1 LKVVQINTAV
11 NTGSTGRITEEIGQT
26 ILANGGESFVAYGRK
41 GGNTKSVSIQIG
53 TSIDHSIHGLRT
65 RLFDTHGFGSK
76 SATIQLVKQLQL
88 IRPDIIHLHNL
99 HGYYLHVGVLFSYLK
114 QQQIPVV
121 WTLHDCWSF
130 TGHCT
135 YFDSVNCEKWKT
147 GCFACPKKKA
157 YPTSYW
163 IDNSKSNYQL
173 KNELFNLPQT
183 VQIVTPSKWLASH
196 VQDSFLKSNPITV
209 IHNGVDTKLFKPIDA
224 SKIGES
230 YHLAGK
236 NIILGCASIWDKR
249 KGLDDFIALHQY
261 LQPNQ
266 IIVLVGL
273 NQQQIK
279 SLPVGIIG
287 IQRTEN
293 IQELAALYS
302 TADVFVNPTWQDN
315 FPTTNLEALA
325 CGTAVIT
332 YNTGGSPEAI
342 DEATGFVIKKGN
354 VQSLADAVN
363 TVLENGKNH
372 YRSNCRKR
380 AEHLFNKNDRYGDYL
395 KLYESL
401 LTQAVKN

>member
-1 LKVVQINTAV
+1 MDKCILQINTTV
-11 NTGSTGRITEEIGQT
+11 NSGSTGRIAEEIGQT
-26 ILANGGESFVAYGRK
+26 ILAAGGRSFIAHGRP
-41 GGNTKSVSIQIG
+41 GQTKSVSIKIG
-53 TSIDHSIHGLRT
+53 DSLDQQLHGLQT
-65 RLFDTHGFGSK
+65 RIFDSHAFGSK
-76 SATIQLVKQLQL
+76 RTTEKLVKA
-88 IRPDIIHLHNL
+88 IASINPDIIHLHNL
-99 HGYYLHVGVLFSYLK
+99 HGYYLHVGVLFNWLAK
-114 QQQIPVV
+114 QKIPVV

-157 YPTSYW
+157 YPSSYW

-183 VQIVTPSKWLASH
+183 VQIVTPSKWLSSH

-224 SKIGES
+224 SKIRES

-249 KGLDDFIALHQY
+249 KGLDDFIALQQY
-261 LQPNQ
+261 LQHNQ
-266 IIVLVGL
+266 IIVLLGL
-273 NQQQIK
+273 NQQQIQT
-279 SLPVGIIG
+279 LPAGIIG

-302 TADVFVNPTWQDN
+302 TAAVFVNPTWQDN
-315 FPTTNLEALA
+315 FPTTNIEALA
-325 CGTAVIT
+325 CGTPVIT

-342 DEATGFVIKKGN
+342 DEQTGFVVEKGN
-354 VQSLADAVN
+354 ISQLNEKIQFILSGDKEMYSVTCRNRAVQ
-363 TVLENGKNH
+363 
-372 YRSNCRKR
+372 Y
-380 AEHLFNKNDRYGDYL
+380 FNKNERYNDYL
-395 KLYESL
+395 ALYKEMLGS
-401 LTQAVKN
+401 N